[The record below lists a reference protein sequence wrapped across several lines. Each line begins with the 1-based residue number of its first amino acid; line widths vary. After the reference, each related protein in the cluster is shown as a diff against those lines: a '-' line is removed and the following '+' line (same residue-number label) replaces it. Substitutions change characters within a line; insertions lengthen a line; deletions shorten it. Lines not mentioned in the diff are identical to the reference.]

1 MTNEIINK
9 MVEEINGWIKLALDE
24 FQTNGRSTWYLRT
37 SDRINGMCQML
48 KIASGKVVYWNE
60 TGVKMEEV

>member
-9 MVEEINGWIKLALDE
+9 MVEEINGWIKLAYDE

-37 SDRINGMCQML
+37 TDRINGMCQML
-48 KIASGKVVYWNE
+48 KIVSGKVIYWDDN
-60 TGVKMEEV
+60 GVKMEEV